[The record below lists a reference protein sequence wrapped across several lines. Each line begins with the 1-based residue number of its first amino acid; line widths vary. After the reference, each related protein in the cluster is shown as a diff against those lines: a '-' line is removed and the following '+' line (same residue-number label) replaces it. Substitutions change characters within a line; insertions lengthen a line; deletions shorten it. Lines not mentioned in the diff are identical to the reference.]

1 MPSIGGKLAKHAE
14 NPDRNKN
21 DFYPTEPEATITL
34 IHHLDLLDPVDG
46 FQRRLCWE
54 CACGQGHIS
63 KVLVQFGFEVIST
76 DLVASER
83 GYGQNLD
90 FLAQTKL
97 LADYIITNPPYSLLN
112 EFIRHGL
119 ELNPIML
126 ALHVP
131 HQALLQVGRKKLLEE
146 VGYPQ
151 YQYIFV
157 PTLKVDSKLDG
168 HPTASVFNHVWAV
181 WFPRSAKQLFSY
193 SIMVDW
199 RESIALT
206 QGDLFK

>member
-1 MPSIGGKLAKHAE
+1 MPSIGGKLAKHE
-14 NPDRNKN
+14 DNPDRSKN
-21 DFYPTEPEATITL
+21 DFYPTEPEGTITL
-34 IHHLDLLDPVDG
+34 IDHLDLLDPVDG
-46 FQRRLCWE
+46 FKRDRCWE
-54 CACGQGHIS
+54 PACGQGHIS
-63 KVLVQFGFEVIST
+63 KVLMAMGFDVIST

-83 GYGQNLD
+83 GYGQDLD
-90 FLAQTKL
+90 FLTTTEL

-119 ELNPIML
+119 ELNPVML

-131 HQALLQVGRKKLLEE
+131 HQALLQVGRKRLLEE

-168 HPTASVFNHVWAV
+168 NPTASVFNHVWAV
-181 WFPRSAKQLFSY
+181 WFPRSGKQLFSY

-199 RESIALT
+199 REHKVIS
-206 QGDLFK
+206 QKGMF